1 MPADFSPYINLR
13 LYDKQPGDIYSN
25 AIEVAQMTIP
35 DFNLRTGT
43 VEDAMFQAMAY
54 MTSIATTHIN
64 ALPNR
69 LMEGM
74 LSFMGVERNVGD
86 RATVSVA
93 VTLLTLDGASIPA
106 GTIFAHETLVFDE
119 VVVTYYETS
128 VAYEIPASETNS
140 PSVQTILIVARD
152 EGIVPEVSSGDEF
165 KYIQFSSLI
174 GTIIASSDFIQ
185 GTDPENDSEYLS
197 RGATYLQSLSENFV
211 TAEQI
216 ERYIISTYASVSR
229 CIVYDLT
236 NAEGDITRG
245 GANVPG
251 YVAIFVYG
259 QNRSLGVLEQ
269 QAILRDVVSKSHAG
283 LSIFIKPIT
292 LISPTMAIT
301 VHANSSYV
309 LDSIESYIRASLQS
323 YLDPVTFPKLEPLL
337 RTDVLKTL
345 VQSTPGV
352 DYVDSLTLSALGGA
366 RSSTNAAGRE
376 MLYKG
381 DLPIYNSATVTITLI
396 PNYGF

>member
-1 MPADFSPYINLR
+1 MPADFSPYVNLR

-93 VTLLTLDGASIPA
+93 VTLLTLDGASIPV

-245 GANVPG
+245 GDDVPG

-259 QNRSLGVLEQ
+259 QNRSLEVLEQ

-283 LSIFIKPIT
+283 LSIFIKGIT

-301 VHANSSYV
+301 VHANPSYTI
-309 LDSIESYIRASLQS
+309 DSIESYIRTNLQS
-323 YLDPVTFPKLEPLL
+323 YLNPLTFPKLEPLL

-352 DYVDSLTLSALGGA
+352 DYVDSLTLSALGST
-366 RSSTNAAGRE
+366 RSGTNAAGRE

-381 DLPIYNSATVTITLI
+381 DLPSYDSTLVTITLI

>member
-64 ALPNR
+64 TLPNR

-74 LSFMGVERNVGD
+74 LSFMGVERSVGN
-86 RATVSVA
+86 RAAVSVA
-93 VTLLTLDGASIPA
+93 ITLLTLDGASIPA
-106 GTIFAHETLVFDE
+106 GTIFAHETLVFDD

-128 VAYEIPASETNS
+128 VAYEIPASETSN
-140 PSVQTILIVARD
+140 PSVQTIFIVARD
-152 EGIVPEVSSGDEF
+152 EGIVPEVASGDEF

-174 GTIIASSDFIQ
+174 GTIVASTDFTQ

-229 CIVYDLT
+229 CVVYDLT

-245 GANVPG
+245 GTNVSG

-283 LSIFIKPIT
+283 LSIFIKDIT
-292 LISPTMAIT
+292 LISPTIAIT

-337 RTDVLKTL
+337 RTDVLRTL

-352 DYVDSLTLSALGGA
+352 DYVDSLTLSALGST

-376 MLYKG
+376 MIYKG
-381 DLPIYNSATVTITLI
+381 DLPSYDSTLVTITLI

>member
-64 ALPNR
+64 TLPNR

-106 GTIFAHETLVFDE
+106 GTIFAHETLVFDD

-128 VAYEIPASETNS
+128 VAYEIPASETSN
-140 PSVQTILIVARD
+140 PSVQTIFIVARD
-152 EGIVPEVSSGDEF
+152 EGIVPEVASGDEF

-174 GTIIASSDFIQ
+174 GTIVASTDFTQ
-185 GTDPENDSEYLS
+185 GVDPENDSEYLS

-216 ERYIISTYASVSR
+216 ERYIISTYATVSR
-229 CIVYDLT
+229 CVVYDLT

-245 GANVPG
+245 GDNVPG

-283 LSIFIKPIT
+283 LSIFIKDIT
-292 LISPTMAIT
+292 LISPTIAIT
-301 VHANSSYV
+301 VHANPSYV

-337 RTDVLKTL
+337 RTDVLRTL

-352 DYVDSLTLSALGGA
+352 DYVDSLTLSALGGT

-376 MLYKG
+376 MIYKG
-381 DLPIYNSATVTITLI
+381 DLPSYGSATVTITLI